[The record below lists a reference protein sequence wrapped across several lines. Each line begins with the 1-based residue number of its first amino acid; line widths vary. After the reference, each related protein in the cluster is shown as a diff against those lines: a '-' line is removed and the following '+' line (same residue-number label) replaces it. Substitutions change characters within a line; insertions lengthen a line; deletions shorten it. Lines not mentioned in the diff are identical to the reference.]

1 MERVG
6 RIRAKLYER
15 GKDFFSSPGVH
26 AWGSGTNDLCN
37 LLQEVFLVLAL
48 AGHLVEDE
56 EKAP

>member
-1 MERVG
+1 MPGEDLHPSDLARSQ
-6 RIRAKLYER
+6 AH
-15 GKDFFSSPGVH
+15 SPGVH